1 MDELVM
7 QSAAARAEYL
17 AQVDNRMSAWA
28 ANKRS
33 FAAEVARAR
42 LQVSQLAATI
52 AIDKRALHEMELDI
66 NTFIAQGQLD
76 VNDLA
81 IFRLQKMRAS
91 YATLEEKIEQ
101 NQQLKG
107 QAEVALQDALERQE
121 QFVKENQPEV
131 GLEDDAAEELM
142 AKQAEVIQRQTDEV
156 LVELET
162 LGQRESLELKAPF
175 DGVVSLVQRQPGE
188 VVLAGEPI
196 LTIAA
201 KKPDNIV
208 AYATEEQAARVKE
221 EMIVQLVDRNRSPN
235 LLVNSQVVYVGPTV
249 EQIPAR
255 LWRRPNVPQWGRPI
269 LIEIPHGFDL
279 IPGAVVGIRGI

>member
-1 MDELVM
+1 MKKISSRDYLSGLRIHLIPVVVWLGTVVCVVGLFSHRSGRFEVLGVAQGPVHQVAAIRDGRLQALNVELFDEVKAEQVVGVVDAVPETSRRGPRLEARLSTLRAQMDELVM

-52 AIDKRALHEMELDI
+52 AIDKRALHEMELDV

-81 IFRLQKMRAS
+81 IFQLQKMRAS

-162 LGQRESLELKAPF
+162 LGQRESL
-175 DGVVSLVQRQPGE
+175 
-188 VVLAGEPI
+188 
-196 LTIAA
+196 
-201 KKPDNIV
+201 
-208 AYATEEQAARVKE
+208 
-221 EMIVQLVDRNRSPN
+221 
-235 LLVNSQVVYVGPTV
+235 
-249 EQIPAR
+249 
-255 LWRRPNVPQWGRPI
+255 
-269 LIEIPHGFDL
+269 
-279 IPGAVVGIRGI
+279 